1 MEMTNG
7 VDPEERV
14 ARREIDI
21 AIGAFMGPARLERG
35 AARSSAL
42 LTANAGAAYAAG

>member
-1 MEMTNG
+1 MTNG

-21 AIGAFMGPARLERG
+21 AIGTFMGPAQLGRASGGPIERF
-35 AARSSAL
+35 
-42 LTANAGAAYAAG
+42 ANAGAAYAAG